1 MGSLFLRAKFWRVPV
16 MNAWVKKKPLIQ
28 YNEGA
33 FGEEDGLVVTAR
45 WRLVGEIAVRLRW

>member
-16 MNAWVKKKPLIQ
+16 MNAWVKKKPLTQ

-33 FGEEDGLVVTAR
+33 FGEEEGLR
-45 WRLVGEIAVRLRW
+45 